1 VLRIV
6 SRRKSMAKLP
16 SHAYLV
22 FAEKTMPKF
31 RFVTISRITIPAFYI
46 ALFLVYSD
54 LRLANLFVIEEV
66 RQFPDTPVYTEIA
79 SLSFWNP
86 HFWVGPRPWTVPV
99 FYKLLGNDPN
109 SIALFQLSLS
119 IICWGLLA
127 FFVARAVR
135 LSWLKPIAFGIILLF
150 SLSAEI
156 ILWDGIMLCDSVSL
170 SLMALF
176 IASWLWLLEGWDLRK
191 AALLVALAFL
201 WSFVYDTN
209 AWAVLIIAALL
220 LTGVT
225 ARRFQGRYV
234 LIASAFAVIFAVNDV
249 SANRAHRWVVAF
261 MNNVGMRI
269 LPSSEKTAYFA
280 ELGMSITPALME
292 RTEKKAWSDNWAFF
306 KDPALQQFRDWL
318 YARGKSSYLRFLL
331 SHPAMTIQEPLR
343 HPEELL
349 APELGRYAPVGFSPI
364 LQGALAEVIYP
375 KKWCCYGSGQLQSCS
390 A

>member
-1 VLRIV
+1 M
-6 SRRKSMAKLP
+6 SNFTSP
-16 SHAYLV
+16 P
-22 FAEKTMPKF
+22 AE
-31 RFVTISRITIPAFYI
+31 
-46 ALFLVYSD
+46 LGVY
-54 LRLANLFVIEEV
+54 LRL
-66 RQFPDTPVYTEIA
+66 
-79 SLSFWNP
+79 
-86 HFWVGPRPWTVPV
+86 
-99 FYKLLGNDPN
+99 
-109 SIALFQLSLS
+109 
-119 IICWGLLA
+119 
-127 FFVARAVR
+127 
-135 LSWLKPIAFGIILLF
+135 
-150 SLSAEI
+150 I

-349 APELGRYAPVGFSPI
+349 APELGRYAPIGFSPI

-375 KKWCCYGSGQLQSCS
+375 KKWVLLWVWAAAIVLGLIAGLRTWRYNIAFLAPLGLILLVYPHAALIWHGDPNEIGRHALQVGVYFRLGLWVLLLF
-390 A
+390 AADALLARTTT